1 VLSFNI
7 RNLDNDDAGLILA
20 RAYDVITRTG
30 LHCAPLIHERLNRG
44 AGSIRLSLSFR
55 NTRDQCDAALDAI
68 HEVATG
74 ADN

>member
-1 VLSFNI
+1 MQDLFSPVAYNI
-7 RNLDNDDAGLILA
+7 
-20 RAYDVITRTG
+20 ITRTG

-44 AGSIRLSLSFR
+44 TGSIRLSLSFQ
-55 NTRDQCDAALDAI
+55 NTRDQCDAALDAV